1 MRARRSFR
9 SEIACSGTCRRKGS
23 GLIPVS
29 TKFRIFLVNVIKCT
43 PIPQFSSDPRRP
55 PGGRDKDI
63 VDKRKAWREQEQQLI
78 EKWNSAAQ
86 RYRDIMARIAREDPF
101 AAPDGPS
108 EEIMS
113 QAAAVRAEIEALRKK
128 VARLKAEF
136 NSGKRY

>member
-1 MRARRSFR
+1 M
-9 SEIACSGTCRRKGS
+9 
-23 GLIPVS
+23 
-29 TKFRIFLVNVIKCT
+29 
-43 PIPQFSSDPRRP
+43 
-55 PGGRDKDI
+55 
-63 VDKRKAWREQEQQLI
+63 DKRKAWREQEQQLI

-101 AAPDGPS
+101 GAPDGPS

-128 VARLKAEF
+128 VARLKSEF

>member
-1 MRARRSFR
+1 MIKSTPNPAVSSPDARLS
-9 SEIACSGTCRRKGS
+9 
-23 GLIPVS
+23 
-29 TKFRIFLVNVIKCT
+29 
-43 PIPQFSSDPRRP
+43 
-55 PGGRDKDI
+55 GRDKDI
-63 VDKRKAWREQEQQLI
+63 VDKRKVWREQEQQLI

-101 AAPDGPS
+101 SAPDGPS
-108 EEIMS
+108 EEMMS